1 MNILSIRTSTFGSA
15 HPFVLIAAVA
25 AVSLLSGC
33 AGRTAHAMDSPGAT
47 KVRAKVQESAGGGRA
62 AAKLPRVPP
71 PEASAAKVA
80 AGYKVEVVVK
90 DLNYPTSV
98 EFDERGNMFVAEA
111 GYGDEAAQPRILRV
125 SPQGQ
130 IQVLR
135 ASQYLNG
142 PVNDLLWHDGRLYIS
157 HRGKIS
163 VLEGEKVRDLVT
175 GLPSDGDHQNNQM
188 TVGPDGKIY
197 FGQGTASNSGVVGED
212 SYKMGWLKKHPEFHD
227 VPAKDIQLRGKQF
240 TTKNPL
246 TEAQDD
252 RANTAA
258 FHPFG
263 DVAPATGSTVGDER
277 QAHPYSQYGRHLARD
292 ARWSIAR
299 KPASREFVRTG
310 HRTASAAA
318 VK

>member
-80 AGYKVEVVVK
+80 AGY
-90 DLNYPTSV
+90 
-98 EFDERGNMFVAEA
+98 
-111 GYGDEAAQPRILRV
+111 
-125 SPQGQ
+125 
-130 IQVLR
+130 
-135 ASQYLNG
+135 
-142 PVNDLLWHDGRLYIS
+142 
-157 HRGKIS
+157 
-163 VLEGEKVRDLVT
+163 
-175 GLPSDGDHQNNQM
+175 
-188 TVGPDGKIY
+188 
-197 FGQGTASNSGVVGED
+197 
-212 SYKMGWLKKHPEFHD
+212 
-227 VPAKDIQLRGKQF
+227 
-240 TTKNPL
+240 
-246 TEAQDD
+246 
-252 RANTAA
+252 
-258 FHPFG
+258 
-263 DVAPATGSTVGDER
+263 VAPATGSTVGDER
-277 QAHPYSQYGRHLARD
+277 QAHAHSQHGRHLARD